1 MLLVPLLGPE
11 GGTDP
16 LGSMLRNRG
25 PYLDRSLFGSATANS
40 MGSKLIMGWPILHGR
55 EESLS
60 NLAEEDWLMMRKM
73 KRVAVRQSMLGLAIG
88 DQNGSFLV
96 VVERELGGDAAFS
109 ARNWYEREVMEIR
122 WGLVG
127 LYM

>member
-16 LGSMLRNRG
+16 LGSMLRNRR
-25 PYLDRSLFGSATANS
+25 PYLDGSLLGSATSNS
-40 MGSKLIMGWPILHGR
+40 TGSKLILGWPISHGR

-60 NLAEEDWLMMRKM
+60 SLAEEDWLMMRKM

-96 VVERELGGDAAFS
+96 VVEREFGGDAAFS
-109 ARNWYEREVMEIR
+109 ARNRYERER
-122 WGLVG
+122 GDG
-127 LYM
+127 D